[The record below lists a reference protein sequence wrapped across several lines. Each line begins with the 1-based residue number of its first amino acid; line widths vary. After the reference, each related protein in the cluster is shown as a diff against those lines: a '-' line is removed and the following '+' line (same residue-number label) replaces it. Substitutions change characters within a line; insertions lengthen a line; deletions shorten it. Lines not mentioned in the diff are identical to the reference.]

1 MQAQT
6 SRGNFAG
13 YRRAYVVDGQDATLI
28 LKGKKKGATG
38 GGLKP
43 SAVVIGRIVVT
54 DRSVVAA
61 NRNVEVVAE
70 GVGKQH
76 ALDIHPEN
84 VDRKSTRLNSSHVS
98 ISYAV
103 FCLKKKSPTI
113 APRRIYED
121 PRQQQE

>member
-84 VDRKSTRLNSSHVS
+84 VVVASLEDDLAEELEL
-98 ISYAV
+98 ISYIRSHKQVDLTEAE
-103 FCLKKKSPTI
+103 S
-113 APRRIYED
+113 
-121 PRQQQE
+121 